1 MVTIFVKF
9 IMSNSLVLFK
19 NIISLYGFTIA
30 KLVFPMLVLPYL
42 TRVLS
47 LEAYGLVAY
56 VKTIMSYMQQLVDF
70 GFMLS
75 GTREVVEIVQG
86 SAISLRVEGGSQ
98 QCSDSSN
105 PSVSFADSP
114 PDATPFATSWPS
126 SPYGGRKGDQG
137 MMKTNIALNQ
147 AVGDIMV
154 ARLLNA
160 GIALLI
166 LAILIF
172 AIPILSAN
180 KIFVFFSFATIFA
193 SIFLFDY
200 VFRGLEQMQ
209 VITYRFMVM
218 KSIST
223 VLTFFV
229 VKSDADI
236 MWIPA
241 LDLAGSLVAVGLVL
255 FELRKFG
262 ITPQFTTLANAV
274 KKLKESAI
282 YFASEASTSVF
293 GALNT
298 VLVGIFLPL
307 AQVAFWSLVM
317 QILGAVQSLYS
328 PITSGL
334 FPRMVATKSKG
345 LLLKMFAIFVPVVFA
360 GCVFTYFISDY
371 AVVLIAGEKYLPS
384 AEVLRWVTPW
394 LFLGFP
400 AMLFGWPALGAIGKV
415 RQVTSTT
422 VGAAIFQVIGLA
434 VLGFTGNFT
443 LLTIAVLRNV
453 TEFLFTCARMSYCW
467 YFSFCSFCA
476 YRCNRRS
483 YCCCYRFRCRDPRW

>member
-1 MVTIFVKF
+1 MKKVYECICLWKRY
-9 IMSNSLVLFK
+9 LVFKKRIGVEIIVNLTLFK

-75 GTREVVEIVQG
+75 GTKEVVEIVQG
-86 SAISLRVEGGSQ
+86 SANRVQPSAIRVEGESQ

-105 PSVSFADSP
+105 SSVSFADSP
-114 PDATPFATSWPS
+114 PHQR
-126 SPYGGRKGDQG
+126 GQG
-137 MMKTNIALNQ
+137 LMKTNIALNQ

-166 LAILIF
+166 LAILVF
-172 AIPILSAN
+172 VIPVLSAN

-262 ITPQFTTLANAV
+262 IMPQFTTLANAV
-274 KKLKESAI
+274 KKLKESAL
-282 YFASEASTSVF
+282 YFLSSASTSVF

-317 QILGAVQSLYS
+317 QILNAIQSFYS

-345 LLLKMFAIFVPVVFA
+345 LLLKMFTVFVPIVFA

-434 VLGFTGNFT
+434 VLGLTGNFT
-443 LLTIAVLRNV
+443 LLTIAVLRDV

-467 YFSFCSFCA
+467 YFREE
-476 YRCNRRS
+476 YN
-483 YCCCYRFRCRDPRW
+483 D